1 MYKTKA
7 DFKQHYLNVE
17 GILGLIKY
25 RRYFS
30 PKITFIVYIT
40 YLQTKSEIGDTW
52 NMLAYQAYFVI
63 TVDDIFVTIGDMR

>member
-40 YLQTKSEIGDTW
+40 YLQTKSEIGDT
-52 NMLAYQAYFVI
+52 
-63 TVDDIFVTIGDMR
+63 